1 MLMFED
7 REEKLAW
14 LEPTLRS
21 SLPVVLLLAS
31 RLVRGDGWQD
41 NLVRQDQKSAVATGM
56 LHFL

>member
-1 MLMFED
+1 MFED